1 MKTAVAIATLF
12 SGILAACTT
21 EATPDSTLAQLP
33 PETLRVDV
41 DGTTRLA
48 NIEMPLPM
56 ESGPLPLVMVFHGG
70 GGSADRM
77 QSVSQSLSR
86 QLRAHGY
93 IVAYMNGSSRLN
105 LRNLRT
111 WNADHCCAYAQDH
124 HINDAAFIDA
134 TVSEL
139 SSLTDVDTDRIFL
152 LGHSNGAML
161 SYRVASDLSFTPAG
175 VVAISGAMFDDQPD
189 IPAATSVLAIHTR
202 DDAVVSFDGS
212 ADRSERHRTAPHLP
226 FASVRNRLETLKACT
241 QSAETTPLPGLT
253 ISEAHCEGES
263 RVVTFASNEGGHEW
277 PKAIPGFDLEA
288 GILTFLDG

>member
-111 WNADHCCAYAQDH
+111 WNADHCCA
-124 HINDAAFIDA
+124 
-134 TVSEL
+134 
-139 SSLTDVDTDRIFL
+139 
-152 LGHSNGAML
+152 
-161 SYRVASDLSFTPAG
+161 
-175 VVAISGAMFDDQPD
+175 
-189 IPAATSVLAIHTR
+189 
-202 DDAVVSFDGS
+202 
-212 ADRSERHRTAPHLP
+212 
-226 FASVRNRLETLKACT
+226 
-241 QSAETTPLPGLT
+241 
-253 ISEAHCEGES
+253 
-263 RVVTFASNEGGHEW
+263 
-277 PKAIPGFDLEA
+277 
-288 GILTFLDG
+288 